1 MKSERKRSTYSYEEV
16 MANVHTYITREED
29 IDLIERAYTWAQ
41 KAHGNQYRKSGEP
54 YIIHPIS
61 VAYILT
67 TLTVGPATIAAGF
80 LHDVVEDTPITLE
93 EIAKEF
99 GPQVAKLVSGV
110 TKLDKL
116 EYRASDATSANY
128 QKLIISMVEDV
139 RVILIKLADRL
150 HNMRTIG
157 NLREE
162 KQKRIA
168 QETMDILV
176 PIAHRLGIYK
186 IKSELEDIS
195 FKILHRKEYYEMA
208 SLVNKRQEE
217 RLHALESMM
226 NRISSVLD
234 DQKIE
239 FEIQGRIKNMYSIY
253 KKVVKKGK
261 DFNEIFDLLAVRI
274 LTDTVRDCY
283 AILGFIHNEYRP
295 IPNRVKDYI
304 AMPKPNMYQS
314 LHTTILGDQGTIFEV
329 QIRTHEMDRI
339 AEYGVAAHWAYKEN
353 NSISSEQ
360 EQRQMEQEVKI
371 FQEIKAIIEDADDT
385 TNEVDFIEA
394 IKADVLAANVYVFTP
409 KGDVYSLIS
418 GATPLDFAYR
428 IHSQV
433 GNKAIG
439 FKVNNRI
446 VPISY
451 ELKTGDVV
459 EVLTSSAAKPS
470 ESWLRI
476 VKTGHAK
483 SKIRQYFKHIR
494 RDENILHGKEFVER
508 ELASRGIEWSSF
520 VNSPELPNVLDRYG
534 LKSLDEAYIAIG
546 SNSLSLRGVINKL
559 FGQPKDSREHLV
571 DDTSN
576 EVNKIDVMKPVKPPK
591 NVITIGNDVDNVLI
605 RLANCCAPIPHDPI
619 VGYISKG
626 KGIIVHR
633 TDCPSVKQM
642 GERFINVGWS
652 ENITETK
659 HQVYLRIVS
668 FDRPGLLSEIINSL
682 YSVKTDIIDITSTV
696 NHDNTVSTRLT
707 VTAIHTEQL
716 EKIKVSIQKVSGVY
730 TIERVFK

>member
-1 MKSERKRSTYSYEEV
+1 
-16 MANVHTYITREED
+16 
-29 IDLIERAYTWAQ
+29 
-41 KAHGNQYRKSGEP
+41 
-54 YIIHPIS
+54 
-61 VAYILT
+61 
-67 TLTVGPATIAAGF
+67 
-80 LHDVVEDTPITLE
+80 
-93 EIAKEF
+93 
-99 GPQVAKLVSGV
+99 V

-139 RVILIKLADRL
+139 RVIIIKLADRL

-157 NLREE
+157 NLPEL

-195 FKILHRKEYYEMA
+195 FKILHRDHYYEMA
-208 SLVNKRQEE
+208 ALVNKRQEE
-217 RLHALESMM
+217 RLHALDSMM
-226 NRISSVLD
+226 KRISVIMD
-234 DQKIE
+234 EQEIQ
-239 FEIQGRIKNMYSIY
+239 FEMQGRIKNMYSIY
-253 KKVVKKGK
+253 KKVVEKGK

-295 IPNRVKDYI
+295 IPNRIKDYI

-314 LHTTILGDQGTIFEV
+314 LHTTILGDNGTIFEV

-339 AEYGVAAHWAYKEN
+339 AEYGIAAHWAYKEN
-353 NSISSEQ
+353 NIMTSEQ

-385 TNEVDFIEA
+385 TSEVDFIEA
-394 IKADVLAANVYVFTP
+394 IKADVLSANVYVFTP
-409 KGDVYSLIS
+409 KGDVYSLTS

-433 GNKAIG
+433 GNKSIG

-459 EVLTSSAAKPS
+459 EVLTSSSAKPS

-494 RDENILHGKEFVER
+494 RDENISHGRELIER
-508 ELASRGIEWSSF
+508 ELEIRGLEWSDF
-520 VNSPELPNVLDRYG
+520 INSPELPVTLDRYG
-534 LKSLDEAYIAIG
+534 QKSLEEAHIAIG
-546 SNSLSLRGVINKL
+546 SGSLSVRVFINKM
-559 FGQPKDSREHLV
+559 FGQQKDSRDQIV
-571 DDTSN
+571 DESN
-576 EVNKIDVMKPVKPPK
+576 HVAKTELSQPAKAPK
-591 NVITIGNDVDNVLI
+591 NVITIGNDIDNILI
-605 RLANCCAPIPHDPI
+605 QIAKCCAPIPKDPI

-652 ENITETK
+652 ENIAQTK
-659 HQVYLRIVS
+659 HPVYLKVVS

-682 YSVKTDIIDITSTV
+682 YAVKTDIVDITSTV
-696 NHDNTVSTRLT
+696 NHDSTVSTRLT
-707 VTAIHTEQL
+707 VTATDTEQL
-716 EKIKVSIQKVSGVY
+716 EKIKLNIQKVSGVY
-730 TIERVFK
+730 TIERINK

>member
-1 MKSERKRSTYSYEEV
+1 MKSERNRSTYSYEEV
-16 MANVHTYITREED
+16 MENVHRYITKEED
-29 IDLIERAYTWAQ
+29 LDLIQRAYEWSV

-67 TLTVGPATIAAGF
+67 TLNVGPATIAAGF

-139 RVILIKLADRL
+139 RVIIIKLADRL

-195 FKILHRKEYYEMA
+195 FKILYREQYYEMA

-217 RLHALESMM
+217 RLHALDDMM
-226 NRISSVLD
+226 KHISNVLTE
-234 DQKIE
+234 QEIQ
-239 FEIQGRIKNMYSIY
+239 FEMQGRIKNMYSIY
-253 KKVVKKGK
+253 KKVVEKGK
-261 DFNEIFDLLAVRI
+261 DFNDIFDLLAVRI

-295 IPNRVKDYI
+295 IPTRIKDYI

-314 LHTTILGDQGTIFEV
+314 LHTTVLGDRGTIFEV

-339 AEYGVAAHWAYKEN
+339 AEYGIAAHWAYKEN
-353 NSISSEQ
+353 NTMTSEQ

-371 FQEIKAIIEDADDT
+371 FQEIKAIIEDSDDS
-385 TNEVDFIEA
+385 TNESDFIEA
-394 IKADVLAANVYVFTP
+394 IKADVLSANVYVFTP
-409 KGDVYSLIS
+409 KGDVYSLTS

-446 VPISY
+446 VPISS

-459 EVLTSSAAKPS
+459 EVLTSSSAKPS

-494 RDENILHGKEFVER
+494 RDENIAHGKEIVER
-508 ELASRGIEWSSF
+508 ELENRSLEWAQF
-520 VNSPELPNVLDRYG
+520 INHAELPSVLDRYG

-546 SNSLSLRGVINKL
+546 TGSLSVRVVVNKL
-559 FGQPKDSREHLV
+559 FGQPKDSRDIAVEENSAV
-571 DDTSN
+571 I
-576 EVNKIDVMKPVKPPK
+576 KIEGIKPIKPPK
-591 NVITIGNDVDNVLI
+591 NVITIGNDVDNILI
-605 RLANCCAPIPHDPI
+605 QIAKCCAPIPNDPI

-642 GERFINVGWS
+642 GERFIDVGWS
-652 ENITETK
+652 ENIEKTK
-659 HQVYLRIVS
+659 HQVYLKVVS

-682 YSVKTDIIDITSTV
+682 YTAKTDIVDITSTV
-696 NHDNTVSTRLT
+696 NHDSTVTTKLT
-707 VTAIHTEQL
+707 VTATDTDQL
-716 EKIKVSIQKVSGVY
+716 DKIKLSIQKVSGIY
-730 TIERVFK
+730 TIERVVK

>member
-1 MKSERKRSTYSYEEV
+1 MKSERKRATYSYEEV
-16 MANVHTYITREED
+16 MQNVRTYITKPED
-29 IDLIERAYTWAQ
+29 IDLIERAYQWAK
-41 KAHGNQYRKSGEP
+41 KAHENQYRKSGEP

-116 EYRASDATSANY
+116 QYRASDATSANY

-139 RVILIKLADRL
+139 RVIIIKLADRL

-195 FKILHRKEYYEMA
+195 FKILHRDHYYEMA
-208 SLVNKRQEE
+208 ALVNKRQEE
-217 RLHALESMM
+217 RLHALDAMM
-226 NRISSVLD
+226 KRISTILD
-234 DQKIE
+234 EQEIE

-253 KKVVKKGK
+253 KKVVEKGK
-261 DFNEIFDLLAVRI
+261 DFNEIFDLLAIRI

-295 IPNRVKDYI
+295 IPNRIKDYI

-314 LHTTILGDQGTIFEV
+314 LHTTVLGDQGTIFEV

-339 AEYGVAAHWAYKEN
+339 AEYGIAAHWAYKEN
-353 NSISSEQ
+353 NVMTSEQ

-371 FQEIKAIIEDADDT
+371 FKEIKAIIEDADDT
-385 TNEVDFIEA
+385 TNETEFIEA
-394 IKADVLAANVYVFTP
+394 VKADVLSANVYVFTP
-409 KGDVYSLIS
+409 RGDVYSLTS
-418 GATPLDFAYR
+418 SATPLDFAYR
-428 IHSQV
+428 IHSEV
-433 GNKAIG
+433 GNKATG

-459 EVLTSSAAKPS
+459 EVLTSSSAKPS

-494 RDENILHGKEFVER
+494 RDENIMHGKDFIER
-508 ELASRGIEWSSF
+508 ELEIRGLEWQDFINSSDL
-520 VNSPELPNVLDRYG
+520 NATLERYG
-534 LKSLDEAYIAIG
+534 QKSLEEAYIAIG
-546 SNSLSLRGVINKL
+546 SGSLSVRVFINKL
-559 FGQPKDSREHLV
+559 LGQPKDTRDLHS
-571 DDTSN
+571 DDNNTIIKN
-576 EVNKIDVMKPVKPPK
+576 EPQAPVKTPK

-605 RLANCCAPIPHDPI
+605 NLANCCAPIPNDPI

-642 GERFINVGWS
+642 GERFINVGWA
-652 ENITETK
+652 ENIEKTK
-659 HQVYLRIVS
+659 HKVYLRVIS

-682 YSVKTDIIDITSTV
+682 YAVKTDIIDITSTV
-696 NHDNTVSTRLT
+696 NHDSTVTTRLT
-707 VTAIHTEQL
+707 VTAVDTMQL
-716 EKIKVSIQKVSGVY
+716 DKIKLSIQKISGVY
-730 TIERVFK
+730 TIERTTK

>member
-1 MKSERKRSTYSYEEV
+1 MKSERKRETYSYQEV
-16 MANVHTYITREED
+16 MDNVKKYITKPED
-29 IDLIERAYTWAQ
+29 LDLIERAHQWAV
-41 KAHGNQYRKSGEP
+41 KAHENQYRKSGEP
-54 YIIHPIS
+54 YIIHPVS

-67 TLTVGPATIAAGF
+67 SLNVGPATIAAGF

-139 RVILIKLADRL
+139 RVIIIKLADRL

-157 NLREE
+157 NLPEL

-195 FKILHRKEYYEMA
+195 FKILHRDHYYEMA
-208 SLVNKRQEE
+208 ALVNKRQEE
-217 RLHALESMM
+217 RLHALDAMM
-226 NRISSVLD
+226 KRISVIMD
-234 DQKIE
+234 EQEIE
-239 FEIQGRIKNMYSIY
+239 FEMQGRIKNMYSIY
-253 KKVVKKGK
+253 KKVVEKGR

-274 LTDTVRDCY
+274 LTNTVRDCY

-295 IPNRVKDYI
+295 IPNRIKDYI

-314 LHTTILGDQGTIFEV
+314 LHTTILGDHGTIFEV

-339 AEYGVAAHWAYKEN
+339 AEYGIAAHWAYKEN
-353 NSISSEQ
+353 NIMTSEQ

-371 FQEIKAIIEDADDT
+371 FKEIKAIIEDADDT

-394 IKADVLAANVYVFTP
+394 IKADVLSANVYVFTP
-409 KGDVYSLIS
+409 KGDVYSLTS

-433 GNKAIG
+433 GNKSIG

-459 EVLTSSAAKPS
+459 EVLTSSSAKPS

-494 RDENILHGKEFVER
+494 RDENILHGREFIER
-508 ELASRGIEWSSF
+508 ELESRSLEWADF
-520 VNSPELPNVLDRYG
+520 TNSPELQATLDRYG
-534 LKSLDEAYIAIG
+534 QKSLEEAFIAIG
-546 SNSLSLRGVINKL
+546 SGSLSARVFINKM
-559 FGQPKDSREHLV
+559 FGHPKDSRETII
-571 DDTSN
+571 DDSN
-576 EVNKIDVMKPVKPPK
+576 EVVKTELAQPVKAPK
-591 NVITIGNDVDNVLI
+591 NVITIGNDIDNILI
-605 RLANCCAPIPHDPI
+605 QIAKCCAPIPNDPI

-642 GERFINVGWS
+642 GERFINVGWA
-652 ENITETK
+652 ENINETK
-659 HQVYLRIVS
+659 HPVYLKVIS

-682 YSVKTDIIDITSTV
+682 YAAKTDIVDITSTV
-696 NHDNTVSTRLT
+696 NHDSTVSTRLT
-707 VTAIHTEQL
+707 VTATSTEQL
-716 EKIKVSIQKVSGVY
+716 EKIKLSIQKVSGVY
-730 TIERVFK
+730 TIERINK

>member
-1 MKSERKRSTYSYEEV
+1 MQSERKRETYTYEEV
-16 MANVHTYITREED
+16 MHNVHQYITKPED
-29 IDLIERAYTWAQ
+29 LDLIDRAYRWAVR
-41 KAHGNQYRKSGEP
+41 AHENQYRKSGEP

-67 TLTVGPATIAAGF
+67 TLIVGPSTIAAGF

-93 EIAKEF
+93 EISKEF

-139 RVILIKLADRL
+139 RVIIIKLADRL

-157 NLREE
+157 NLPEL

-195 FKILHRKEYYEMA
+195 FKILHRDHYYEMA
-208 SLVNKRQEE
+208 ALVNKRQEE
-217 RLHALESMM
+217 RLHALDSMM
-226 NRISSVLD
+226 KRISVIMD
-234 DQKIE
+234 EQEIQ
-239 FEIQGRIKNMYSIY
+239 FEMQGRIKNMYSIY
-253 KKVVKKGK
+253 KKVVEKGK

-295 IPNRVKDYI
+295 IPNRIKDYI

-314 LHTTILGDQGTIFEV
+314 LHTTILGDNGTIFEV

-339 AEYGVAAHWAYKEN
+339 AEYGIAAHWAYKEN
-353 NSISSEQ
+353 NIMTSEQ

-385 TNEVDFIEA
+385 TSEVDFIEA
-394 IKADVLAANVYVFTP
+394 IKADVLSANVYVFTP
-409 KGDVYSLIS
+409 KGDVYSLTS

-433 GNKAIG
+433 GNKSIG

-459 EVLTSSAAKPS
+459 EVLTSSSAKPS

-494 RDENILHGKEFVER
+494 RDENISHGRELIER
-508 ELASRGIEWSSF
+508 ELEIRGLEWSDF
-520 VNSPELPNVLDRYG
+520 INSPELPVTLDRYG
-534 LKSLDEAYIAIG
+534 QKSLEEAHIAIG
-546 SNSLSLRGVINKL
+546 SGSLSVRVFINKM
-559 FGQPKDSREHLV
+559 FGQQKDSRDQIV
-571 DDTSN
+571 DESN
-576 EVNKIDVMKPVKPPK
+576 HVAKTELSQPAKAPK
-591 NVITIGNDVDNVLI
+591 NVITIGNDIDNILI
-605 RLANCCAPIPHDPI
+605 QIAKCCAPIPNDPI

-652 ENITETK
+652 ENIAQTK
-659 HQVYLRIVS
+659 HPVYLKVVS

-682 YSVKTDIIDITSTV
+682 YAVKTDIVDITSTV
-696 NHDNTVSTRLT
+696 NHDSTVSTRLT
-707 VTAIHTEQL
+707 VTATDTEQL
-716 EKIKVSIQKVSGVY
+716 EKIKLNIQKVSGVY
-730 TIERVFK
+730 TIERINK

>member
-1 MKSERKRSTYSYEEV
+1 MKSERKRATYSYEEV
-16 MANVHTYITREED
+16 MHNVHQYITKPED
-29 IDLIERAYTWAQ
+29 LDLIERAYKWAE
-41 KAHGNQYRKSGEP
+41 KAHVNQYRKSGEP

-61 VAYILT
+61 VTYILT
-67 TLTVGPATIAAGF
+67 TLTVGPTTIAAGF

-116 EYRASDATSANY
+116 QYRASDATSANY

-139 RVILIKLADRL
+139 RVIMIKLADRL

-157 NLREE
+157 NLPEE

-195 FKILHRKEYYEMA
+195 FKILHRDHYYEMA
-208 SLVNKRQEE
+208 ALVNKRQEE
-217 RLHALESMM
+217 RLHALDAMM
-226 NRISSVLD
+226 KRISTIL
-234 DQKIE
+234 QEQEIE

-253 KKVVKKGK
+253 KKVVEKGK
-261 DFNEIFDLLAVRI
+261 DFNEIFDLLAIRI

-295 IPNRVKDYI
+295 IPNRIKDYI

-314 LHTTILGDQGTIFEV
+314 LHTTVLGDQGTIFEV

-339 AEYGVAAHWAYKEN
+339 AEYGIAAHWAYKEN
-353 NSISSEQ
+353 SVITSEQ

-371 FQEIKAIIEDADDT
+371 FKEIKAIIEDADDT
-385 TNEVDFIEA
+385 INETEFIEA
-394 IKADVLAANVYVFTP
+394 LKADVLSANVYVFTP
-409 KGDVYSLIS
+409 RGDVYSLTS

-428 IHSQV
+428 IHSEV
-433 GNKAIG
+433 GNTATG

-459 EVLTSSAAKPS
+459 EVLTSSSAKPS

-494 RDENILHGKEFVER
+494 RDENIMHGKEFVER
-508 ELASRGIEWSSF
+508 ELESRGLEWQDFINSS
-520 VNSPELPNVLDRYG
+520 ELAATLDRYG
-534 LKSLDEAYIAIG
+534 QKSLEEAYIAIG
-546 SNSLSLRGVINKL
+546 SGSLSVRVFINKL
-559 FGQPKDSREHLV
+559 FGQPKDTRELQS
-571 DDTSN
+571 DDNNTVIKN
-576 EVNKIDVMKPVKPPK
+576 ETPASVKTPK

-605 RLANCCAPIPHDPI
+605 NLANCCAPIPNDPI

-633 TDCPSVKQM
+633 TDCPSIKQM
-642 GERFINVGWS
+642 GERFINVGWA
-652 ENITETK
+652 ENIEATK
-659 HQVYLRIVS
+659 HKVYLRVIS

-682 YSVKTDIIDITSTV
+682 YATKTDIVDITSTV
-696 NHDNTVSTRLT
+696 NHDSTVTTKLT
-707 VTAIHTEQL
+707 VTAFDTTHL
-716 EKIKVSIQKVSGVY
+716 DKIKLSIQKISGVY
-730 TIERVFK
+730 TIERILK